1 MIISRLGLPENFAD
15 KLPEL
20 KSKTL
25 KWKTLY
31 KSGTKIN
38 SETTISFYQSLNPAI
53 GNLVLVPGMATNSK
67 VDPLMKMIQ
76 YWGLKHRYNIIN
88 IDSFLGD
95 FEKDI
100 TPESV
105 HDNNYSEL
113 KTVLSES
120 IKFIQPHIVNKHT
133 CIIGHC
139 VSTTIITDILNDIVK
154 NGEKLPVN
162 SAILFAPFPKILPSK
177 YDAIMLKR
185 AQMETENKNVANL
198 DPITALKLKH
208 MKFICAMHGFIETV
222 ENIPFEPK
230 TIAQWGIP
238 VSFVVAGR
246 DKISPAARAKENFE
260 QISKEQGTTKLQ
272 YLYLPER
279 KHTFEQLYQNYNDII
294 QIIKTQ
300 RNNTK

>member
-1 MIISRLGLPENFAD
+1 MIISKLGIPENFAD

-25 KWKTLY
+25 KWETLY
-31 KSGTKIN
+31 KSGTQIN
-38 SETTISFYQSLNPAI
+38 SKTTISFYQSLNPAV

-67 VDPLMKMIQ
+67 IDPLMKMIQ

-113 KTVLSES
+113 KTVLSGS
-120 IKFIQPHIVNKHT
+120 IKFIQPHTVNKHT
-133 CIIGHC
+133 CIVGHC

-154 NGEKLPVN
+154 NGEKIPVN
-162 SAILFAPFPKILPSK
+162 SAIFFAPFPKILPSK

-208 MKFICAMHGFIETV
+208 MKFICAMHDFIETV
-222 ENIPFEPK
+222 ENIAFEPK

-238 VSFVVAGR
+238 VSLVVAGR

-279 KHTFEQLYQNYNDII
+279 KHTFEQLYANYNDII
-294 QIIKTQ
+294 KIIKTQ
-300 RNNTK
+300 RNKAK